1 MAVDDEG
8 SGVAL
13 GATTIFGI
21 FVEETP
27 LVAVVIA
34 LTSVGDEISIDVGR
48 RLLSF
53 HSCFHGASCSSVV
66 VEDLRRWLRGDV
78 LSSFNLIK
86 QTNKKKWMNS
96 ASILYKGC
104 ESSIAGCQQNLNV
117 LVGLVVETIFIRK
130 NSTL

>member
-27 LVAVVIA
+27 LVVVVIA

-86 QTNKKKWMNS
+86 QTKKMYEFN
-96 ASILYKGC
+96 
-104 ESSIAGCQQNLNV
+104 
-117 LVGLVVETIFIRK
+117 
-130 NSTL
+130 